1 MRFSS
6 VSYMSCLNRE
16 TLIADLPVLFGP
28 LISVA
33 QQAFHGNAP
42 SGSVVAIWCILLL
55 TITCSILLGLAN
67 TTLEVAIE
75 RDW

>member
-42 SGSVVAIWCILLL
+42 SGSVVAIWCILL
-55 TITCSILLGLAN
+55 GLAN